1 MRRTA
6 ELINDI
12 VGTHRMAK
20 MRPLRKTVKT
30 SMLHLHPER
39 HLGNPT
45 VRMKQ
50 RVNVNVI
57 MSVKNIF

>member
-12 VGTHRMAK
+12 VGACRTAK
-20 MRPLRKTVKT
+20 MRLLRKTVKT

-50 RVNVNVI
+50 RVNVNMVI
-57 MSVKNIF
+57 SMKNIF